1 MIQNEMMMVVVVMM
15 MTVRMGLGSG
25 LNQTLIALT
34 LLIVMCLGAE
44 GWTWKV
50 RQI

>member
-1 MIQNEMMMVVVVMM
+1 MIQNEMMMIVVVMM
-15 MTVRMGLGSG
+15 MTMRMGLGSG

-34 LLIVMCLGAE
+34 LLTVMCLGAE

>member
-1 MIQNEMMMVVVVMM
+1 MIQNEMMMMVVVIM

-34 LLIVMCLGAE
+34 LLTVMCLGAE